1 MARVRRDIDSRFRGM
16 TQRQLTDYIH
26 QKGKVAN
33 TRLRELEKTQ
43 HGGIQKAS
51 NAYNYVMSK
60 ARAERDRGEQK
71 VFSVTRTGDVK
82 FSTAARNVD
91 ITELMERSTQISRF
105 LSARTSTVTGTKAT
119 YEQSYKTWKEGNEYI
134 DISQA
139 EWAAIFS
146 SAILQNYKQQYGSDE
161 LAKLVEKSK
170 EYYMSVSE
178 IKEMLRSVAFTE
190 ETNFDYDAEIPLSD
204 IYSAMSN
211 FRYGR

>member
-16 TQRQLTDYIH
+16 SQRQLTDYIH

-43 HGGIQKAS
+43 HGIQKAS

-60 ARAERDRGEQK
+60 ARAERDRGEQR

-82 FSTAARNVD
+82 FSTSTRNVEIAD
-91 ITELMERSTQISRF
+91 LMERATQISRF
-105 LSARTSTVTGTKAT
+105 LSARTSTVTGTKAV
-119 YEQSYKTWKEGNEYI
+119 YEQSYKTWKEANEDM

-161 LAKLVEKSK
+161 LARLVEKSK

-178 IKEMLRSVAFTE
+178 IEEVLKSVGFTA